1 MDRGAWRAMVHG
13 VTKNQTRLSDFTFT
27 FTFFLCIVLGVM
39 RVVRPVQGMVPDLEK
54 LVIRENKKKTLI
66 QKLKNE

>member
-1 MDRGAWRAMVHG
+1 
-13 VTKNQTRLSDFTFT
+13 
-27 FTFFLCIVLGVM
+27 M